1 MAWAGAAKSPNTT
14 DIIAVAGKQR
24 LGVIGPSTFASQ
36 KSGRQ
41 QQQPLLLIY
50 SDSNGWLMILRFDVL
65 RCRGRA

>member
-24 LGVIGPSTFASQ
+24 LGVIGEHVFRK

-50 SDSNGWLMILRFDVL
+50 SVQWLADDP
-65 RCRGRA
+65 